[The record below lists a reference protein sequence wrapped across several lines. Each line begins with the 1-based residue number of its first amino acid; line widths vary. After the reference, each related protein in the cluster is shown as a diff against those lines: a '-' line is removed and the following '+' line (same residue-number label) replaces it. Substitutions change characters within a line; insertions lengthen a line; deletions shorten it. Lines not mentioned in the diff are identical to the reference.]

1 MTNETVSTPTARVCG
16 IVLIDVRGSQ
26 YCAKKKPYFARVTE
40 QQQLHGKGTIS
51 EVSSDWKLRV
61 SLE

>member
-1 MTNETVSTPTARVCG
+1 MTNETVSPPHCTRMWYSLDSCSWES
-16 IVLIDVRGSQ
+16 ILR
-26 YCAKKKPYFARVTE
+26 KKPYFARVAE

-51 EVSSDWKLRV
+51 EVSSDRKLRV